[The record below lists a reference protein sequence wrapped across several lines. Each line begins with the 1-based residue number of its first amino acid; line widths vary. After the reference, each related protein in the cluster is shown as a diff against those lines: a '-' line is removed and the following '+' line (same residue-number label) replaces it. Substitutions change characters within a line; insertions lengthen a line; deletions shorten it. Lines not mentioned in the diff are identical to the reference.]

1 MQKPGKM
8 MTFIRNQPLWKKIAS
23 TAVLVVLA
31 GWWGLPW
38 GGRTAARELTF
49 VARRG
54 PLDINVLEGGSLQAQ
69 ESQRV
74 KCEVRVG
81 YQGTKILRM
90 VEEGYLVTGE
100 DVKNEK
106 VLVELDSSELEKQ
119 TAQQDVEYQQTVA
132 NLIDAQRAFEI
143 QLNQNQ
149 IDIQA
154 AEQKAR
160 FARLDFDKFLG
171 DTLTAR
177 IIKEHGLEKILTEA
191 VTNNA
196 EGIAP
201 DLEVIE
207 SNATVFVKVAI
218 DFSKYAREDMLGDG
232 EAKQKM
238 RKFEDDLQAAQ
249 KELGQAKATLDG
261 TRRLFEKQFVA
272 KTELVRDQ
280 LAQDSAE
287 LKVQTAE
294 TARALFLKYDFSKT
308 AEQSLTDFTTSLR
321 QLDSTRRVAVSKLA
335 QARAKLRAAQGR
347 YEVQSQQRED
357 LNEQLRKCT
366 IKATQPGLVVYGS
379 GGNDGNQDP
388 IHEGATVRE
397 RQTIITI
404 PDLTQM
410 EVKVKIHES
419 FINKIKVGQ
428 KARITVDAFP
438 DIVLDGEVSRMG
450 VLPDSQNRWLNPDM
464 MVYLTTIAI
473 HGTYGWVKPGMSAK
487 VEILVNHLND
497 VVYVPVQAVSP
508 DNGKLI
514 CYVAGLFKPERREVE
529 AGEFNDEFI
538 EIKKGIKEGEC
549 VLLQAPADV
558 EPETPDTDSP
568 AVTPKPD
575 ETATTATP

>member
-1 MQKPGKM
+1 MQKPGRIL
-8 MTFIRNQPLWKKIAS
+8 TFIRNQPRWRKL
-23 TAVLVVLA
+23 AVAAIVVA
-31 GWWGLPW
+31 ACWWVWPW
-38 GGRTAARELTF
+38 GGRTAAKELTF

-69 ESQRV
+69 ESQQV

-90 VEEGYLVTGE
+90 VEEGYLVNGE
-100 DVKNEK
+100 DVKNGK

-119 TAQQDVEYQQTVA
+119 TAQQDVEYQQTIA
-132 NLIDAQRAFEI
+132 GLIDAQRAFEI

-207 SNATVFVKVAI
+207 SNATVFVKVDI
-218 DFSKYAREDMLGDG
+218 DFSKYASEEMLGDG

-294 TARALFLKYDFSKT
+294 TARALFRKYDFAKT
-308 AEQSLTDFTTSLR
+308 AEQSLTDFTTALR

-347 YEVQSQQRED
+347 YEVQSQQRKD
-357 LNEQLRKCT
+357 LEEQLRKCT

-404 PDLTQM
+404 PDLSQM

-419 FINKIKVGQ
+419 YINKIKVGQ

-438 DIVLDGEVSRMG
+438 DIVLNGEVSRMG

-464 MVYLTTIAI
+464 MVYLTTIVI

-497 VVYVPVQAVSP
+497 VVYVPVQAVTP

-529 AGEFNDEFI
+529 AGEFNEEFM
-538 EIKKGIKEGEC
+538 EIKKGIKEGDC
-549 VLLQAPADV
+549 VLLQAPVDLEAA
-558 EPETPDTDSP
+558 TPDTESP
-568 AVTPKPD
+568 AP
-575 ETATTATP
+575 